1 MLTRPELKNDALRT
15 LRGKGKLPVLT
26 TLVLSLI
33 GVFTSYSGNIAV
45 SAIYFAFGSLI
56 ALFVSLNLDY
66 GFEVA
71 MLRFNRGRENTLNET
86 FNAGL
91 VEDYGRVLGIM
102 LLQALYVI
110 LWMLLLIIPGIIKSY
125 AYAMT
130 NFIAEDNPELSP
142 MECIDRSMAMMKGH
156 KWELFLLDLS
166 YIGWII
172 LGVLSLGI
180 GLLWI
185 IPWMQMA
192 HVKFYEE
199 LKREKPTV

>member
-1 MLTRPELKNDALRT
+1 MITRPELKNDALRT
-15 LRGKGKLPVLT
+15 LRGKWKQPVLA
-26 TLVLSLI
+26 TLILSLI
-33 GVFTSYSGNIAV
+33 GVFTYSSNVIESMVYIAL
-45 SAIYFAFGSLI
+45 SSLI
-56 ALFVSLNLDY
+56 MLLISLNLEY

-71 MLRFNRGRENTLNET
+71 MLRFNRGRENTISET

-102 LLQALYVI
+102 LLQALFVI
-110 LWMLLLIIPGIIKSY
+110 LWTLLLVIPGIIKSY
-125 AYAMT
+125 SYAMT
-130 NFIAEDNPELSP
+130 NCIAEDNPELGA

-166 YIGWII
+166 YIGWIL

-199 LKREKPTV
+199 LKRENATA

>member
-1 MLTRPELKNDALRT
+1 MITRPELKNEALRT
-15 LRGKGKLPVLT
+15 LRGKWKQPVLA
-26 TLVLSLI
+26 TLILSLI
-33 GVFTSYSGNIAV
+33 GVFAY
-45 SAIYFAFGSLI
+45 GSNVIESIVYI
-56 ALFVSLNLDY
+56 ALGFLISLLLSLNLEY
-66 GFEVA
+66 GLEVA
-71 MLRFNRGRENTLNET
+71 LLRFNRGRENTISET

-102 LLQALYVI
+102 LLQALFVI

-125 AYAMT
+125 SYAMT
-130 NFIAEDNPELSP
+130 NLIAEDNPELGA

-166 YIGWII
+166 YIGWIL
-172 LGVLSLGI
+172 LGLLSLGI

-192 HVKFYEE
+192 RVKFYEE
-199 LKREKPTV
+199 LKRENATA